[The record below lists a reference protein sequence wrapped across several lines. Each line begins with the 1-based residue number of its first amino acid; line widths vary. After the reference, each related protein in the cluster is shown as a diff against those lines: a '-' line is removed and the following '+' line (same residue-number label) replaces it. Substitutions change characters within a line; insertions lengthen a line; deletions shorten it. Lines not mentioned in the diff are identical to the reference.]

1 MSANVFV
8 LERGVRMRTHG
19 VGGPALLSPERA
31 TLLNRT
37 ALAALELLDG
47 TRSVAEIAAR
57 LAEIHRADRARV
69 EADLDGLM
77 SELLRLRLVARSDA
91 PRAEVAP

>member
-1 MSANVFV
+1 VNADIFV
-8 LERGVRMRTHG
+8 LERGVRLRTRG

-57 LAEIHRADRARV
+57 LAELHHADHARV
-69 EADLDGLM
+69 EADLATLM
-77 SELLRLRLVARSDA
+77 RELVLLHLVKRRGTA
-91 PRAEVAP
+91 PGEGAP

>member
-1 MSANVFV
+1 VNADIFV
-8 LERGVRMRTHG
+8 LERGVRLRTRG

-47 TRSVAEIAAR
+47 TRSVAEMAAR
-57 LAEIHRADRARV
+57 LAEIHHADRARV
-69 EADLDGLM
+69 ETDLEMLM
-77 SELLRLRLVARSDA
+77 NELLRLHLVRRRDA
-91 PRAEVAP
+91 LRAEGAP